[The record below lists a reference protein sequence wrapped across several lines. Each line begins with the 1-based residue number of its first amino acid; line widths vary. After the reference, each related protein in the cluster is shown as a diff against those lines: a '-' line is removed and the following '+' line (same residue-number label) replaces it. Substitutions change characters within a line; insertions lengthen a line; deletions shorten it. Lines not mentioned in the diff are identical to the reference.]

1 MTNPKVRDNQLSFAG
16 LVAICVSAMIGSAIF
31 DLPKNMA
38 TVAGATAQILAWITT
53 GIGMWLIAEVF
64 MILSAVKPD
73 LTAGM
78 YDYGVAGF
86 GPFVGFLTA
95 WGYFVSNCA
104 TNAAFAVLVMNT
116 LNYFFP
122 GTFAGGNNW
131 PSMIGASLLTWGMT
145 GLTLKGTKSSNR
157 MQKIAMTLLMVV
169 ITVLIVSLMGN
180 FSWQKFT
187 TDMQANVV
195 MPSVHNLNLGSVSQ
209 QTLATMMVTL
219 WMFSGI
225 EGAAVMAGRA
235 KKRSQVR
242 MATLVGFLICITI
255 DILISL
261 LSLGVFSYGQLMRLA
276 SPSTAAI
283 LTSIWHNVWGRNII
297 SLTLILTVL
306 ASWISWLEMICELPQ
321 HAAEQD
327 GTFPRAFAKT
337 NANDQP
343 VFAILVATVTIQA
356 IILMAH
362 FDGQAYEKL
371 LLISAATTIPPYLV
385 AEAYLFKI
393 AMHHEYS
400 GKHHPKRGMIIAGL
414 AFVYTLLM
422 GVSAGLRYTMAEFI
436 VYLVGMPMYLYARR
450 QHGQIVFSHAEKIL
464 AAVII
469 VIAVLGIDVL
479 MGLIKQPFMT
489 LLSLGH

>member
-1 MTNPKVRDNQLSFAG
+1 MTNSKVRDNQLSFAG

-53 GIGMWLIAEVF
+53 GIGMWLTAEVF

-78 YDYGVAGF
+78 YDYGVEGF

-131 PSMIGASLLTWGMT
+131 PSMIGASLLTWGMM

-157 MQKIAMTLLMVV
+157 MQKIAMIFLMIV
-169 ITVLIVSLMGN
+169 ITVLIISLMGN

-195 MPSVHNLNLGSVSQ
+195 MPSVHNLNLGSVSK

-235 KKRSQVR
+235 KKRSQVKNGYDGR
-242 MATLVGFLICITI
+242 ISDLHYDRYFDQSAVAGGILICLV
-255 DILISL
+255 D
-261 LSLGVFSYGQLMRLA
+261 
-276 SPSTAAI
+276 
-283 LTSIWHNVWGRNII
+283 TS
-297 SLTLILTVL
+297 
-306 ASWISWLEMICELPQ
+306 
-321 HAAEQD
+321 
-327 GTFPRAFAKT
+327 
-337 NANDQP
+337 
-343 VFAILVATVTIQA
+343 
-356 IILMAH
+356 
-362 FDGQAYEKL
+362 
-371 LLISAATTIPPYLV
+371 
-385 AEAYLFKI
+385 
-393 AMHHEYS
+393 
-400 GKHHPKRGMIIAGL
+400 GL
-414 AFVYTLLM
+414 AFN
-422 GVSAGLRYTMAEFI
+422 GCDSD
-436 VYLVGMPMYLYARR
+436 
-450 QHGQIVFSHAEKIL
+450 QHL
-464 AAVII
+464 A
-469 VIAVLGIDVL
+469 
-479 MGLIKQPFMT
+479 
-489 LLSLGH
+489 

>member
-1 MTNPKVRDNQLSFAG
+1 
-16 LVAICVSAMIGSAIF
+16 
-31 DLPKNMA
+31 
-38 TVAGATAQILAWITT
+38 
-53 GIGMWLIAEVF
+53 
-64 MILSAVKPD
+64 
-73 LTAGM
+73 
-78 YDYGVAGF
+78 
-86 GPFVGFLTA
+86 
-95 WGYFVSNCA
+95 
-104 TNAAFAVLVMNT
+104 
-116 LNYFFP
+116 
-122 GTFAGGNNW
+122 
-131 PSMIGASLLTWGMT
+131 MIGASLLTWGMT

-169 ITVLIVSLMGN
+169 ITVLIISLMGN
-180 FSWQKFT
+180 FSWEKFT

-242 MATLVGFLICITI
+242 MATMVGFLICITI

-327 GTFPRAFAKT
+327 GTFRGHLPRPT
-337 NANDQP
+337 P
-343 VFAILVATVTIQA
+343 
-356 IILMAH
+356 M
-362 FDGQAYEKL
+362 
-371 LLISAATTIPPYLV
+371 ISRCL
-385 AEAYLFKI
+385 
-393 AMHHEYS
+393 
-400 GKHHPKRGMIIAGL
+400 
-414 AFVYTLLM
+414 
-422 GVSAGLRYTMAEFI
+422 
-436 VYLVGMPMYLYARR
+436 
-450 QHGQIVFSHAEKIL
+450 
-464 AAVII
+464 
-469 VIAVLGIDVL
+469 
-479 MGLIKQPFMT
+479 PF
-489 LLSLGH
+489 

>member
-78 YDYGVAGF
+78 YDYGVKGF

-157 MQKIAMTLLMVV
+157 MQKIAMTLLMIV

-180 FSWQKFT
+180 FSWEKFT

-242 MATLVGFLICITI
+242 MATMVGFLICITI

-306 ASWISWLEMICELPQ
+306 AS
-321 HAAEQD
+321 
-327 GTFPRAFAKT
+327 
-337 NANDQP
+337 
-343 VFAILVATVTIQA
+343 
-356 IILMAH
+356 
-362 FDGQAYEKL
+362 
-371 LLISAATTIPPYLV
+371 
-385 AEAYLFKI
+385 
-393 AMHHEYS
+393 
-400 GKHHPKRGMIIAGL
+400 
-414 AFVYTLLM
+414 
-422 GVSAGLRYTMAEFI
+422 
-436 VYLVGMPMYLYARR
+436 
-450 QHGQIVFSHAEKIL
+450 
-464 AAVII
+464 
-469 VIAVLGIDVL
+469 
-479 MGLIKQPFMT
+479 
-489 LLSLGH
+489 